1 MFVPNQTVQIP
12 KAVGIGTWPANT
24 TTMIVEVSQGTIERG
39 LTVNAGQQN
48 QGFFNARTL
57 LLASKPFLQE
67 QVVAFVDQTF
77 NTANFVYDPTT
88 CSRDVGLIVDGLS
101 TDIRYESDSET
112 IFSGLQYWNQGSSAV
127 PGEETTTTEAIV
139 YLKSLAVS
147 YATAAGGATPAS
159 TVNSL
164 FNTLTNIITN
174 GTVGITDQIISN
186 GAESGNAN
194 TLAAYADLIAN
205 KEKFIN
211 EDGIKYTENDVI
223 VKDKSLREAA
233 KNKVGRDK
241 RSF

>member
-1 MFVPNQTVQIP
+1 
-12 KAVGIGTWPANT
+12 
-24 TTMIVEVSQGTIERG
+24 

-57 LLASKPFLQE
+57 LLANKPFLQE

-77 NTANFVYDPTT
+77 NTANFVYDPIT
-88 CSRDVGLIVDGLS
+88 CSRDIGLIVDGLS

-139 YLKSLAVS
+139 YLKSLAIS
-147 YATAAGGATPAS
+147 YANGAGGATPAA

-174 GTVGITDQIISN
+174 GTVGITDQIVSN
-186 GAESGNAN
+186 GAESGDAN
-194 TLAAYADLIAN
+194 TLAAYASLIAN
-205 KEKFIN
+205 KETMQFGVLSWIATNHPLFTFSTSTCFRDVGYIIDSVAFDLLTNGNKQSIKSGVYYYGY
-211 EDGIKYTENDVI
+211 DGSQTAVPGEVP
-223 VKDKSLREAA
+223 
-233 KNKVGRDK
+233 
-241 RSF
+241 